1 MDLASPAVSGT
12 SVYANGLMMQLSTS
26 SVTLCSLNV
35 VVKNK
40 MGGHEARMA
49 KMGITE
55 GEETTSNSHVYLK
68 GCGGRKWT
76 GFRWLTV
83 EAGFSKRH
91 NEASCFTIGGEIL
104 YVGNYQLL

>member
-1 MDLASPAVSGT
+1 MKL
-12 SVYANGLMMQLSTS
+12 LIMQLSTT

-55 GEETTSNSHVYLK
+55 RKRPLLTTRCILRDAVAGSGLDL
-68 GCGGRKWT
+68 GG
-76 GFRWLTV
+76 
-83 EAGFSKRH
+83 
-91 NEASCFTIGGEIL
+91 
-104 YVGNYQLL
+104 